1 MKFTSGKVAILFFLL
16 TELIAYSHNNLAT
29 SFLKYT
35 NNTYKKMQVLYKKK
49 DNNIKSG
56 HLPAAKSKKKPKLND
71 SADDDNSVWSNAFN
85 FNKLLGSE
93 VDPQT
98 GNFFAFFKAGT
109 LRGNLGHGPNINLKL
124 NYHSNTKGDPD
135 GIGYGWSWNLTHFN
149 LTTNQL
155 TTAYGQSF
163 YLENHGKNNWE
174 PRYHKLKDIKITG
187 DKSTNFVIS
196 YANGIRETLSHQG
209 YITQMEQQ
217 DGWSVHFIYKQGT
230 HLLKTVVDDLG
241 NKISLVRRQGYL
253 FVTSHSS
260 NGQPLIVRISAQD
273 HQVRKLALL
282 SKNNQQILPETYIN
296 YTNNNLISSVQYPS
310 GIKKTVTYNCTQAM
324 KFYSYDHLAE
334 MCVVTHESVSSR
346 GEQSEQTINY
356 EYSASD
362 EDQHNYLGYNSGLPH
377 LPGAKQDILF
387 EAPANYTYHT
397 VKDNGLTKEVQT
409 WNKYHLLTNV
419 RVISD
424 HTGHL
429 LSEVKNFFCDTN
441 TSNDC
446 AHTSFRDLPV
456 TYSLPLKIITRTWGD
471 NTDSAATDIETKT
484 YDNHGRLTQHT
495 DSYGRTT
502 DINYCP
508 VTGDDSGCPALS
520 SKWSLS
526 AWPKSVAVYP
536 ASPSKLP
543 PVVTYYSYHKF
554 PDFNGKDYTL
564 VLDHKTIK
572 SKDQQVTLNNHYYQD
587 PVNALTYGQLKQTI
601 LTGKAEQDAAK
612 TSIVHNFLY
621 IKNSAENSQTVY
633 SSVVLDKD
641 KSQQLPA
648 ITTSLF
654 THQVLQRTDASR
666 QNITRY
672 HYDLLGRLIQTD
684 TAVGTAFA
692 ASVHYKYIRT
702 AEENQVLITAANG
715 LQHKII
721 FDNFGRPV
729 MRFDESI
736 SAKGVRQPDQWRLT
750 KKVDY
755 DRYGRIKSKIA
766 YLLDKNNKSI
776 PLVTT
781 KEYDD
786 RGRILYSY
794 LPDGE
799 TAVTIYD
806 SPDRCIVSYSMD
818 SHGIRSPLTAI
829 GDNSLNKPVW
839 KQIFPASSASLPDI
853 KALCKIDD
861 QQTNVKRYF
870 TNYDGFGRIVMTKDP
885 LGHIVKKHYDYMGNV
900 VSVTGPDNTIHLQ
913 YNLTGQVTARW
924 AFPASG
930 GKYLLS
936 SAGYNAAGQTVWKA
950 GEDGKKTWFTY
961 TPSDQVATAVTPAGH
976 TISTK
981 YNVLGLPVAK
991 YVDNKL
997 LQTTGY
1003 DHITALPVI
1012 KNDVTGTTKVTYSID
1027 NLPLQLVHKGKNNY
1041 PDYHLSWQYDNNR
1054 RVISF
1059 FNIAGDQT
1067 HTAYDNLGRIAALY
1081 YQSHTG
1087 KEETLSIPVYD
1098 GFSRIFSIKYGSGMR
1113 RKITYDSWGRKN
1125 QITDTLGNKLLTSWN
1140 LSYDA
1145 NDNITTLVKQ
1155 ADNHQQAI
1163 LKYQYDNL
1171 DNLVTMDCKGSAG
1184 LPFCPRD
1191 TATGGSQINNIPVI
1205 VHQHYTFTPLNRLA
1219 QVREVLQNS
1228 ETGKTLDKVVTYEY
1242 SDKNAPLRLQQI
1254 STQWNNKTAIS
1265 HKFSYDIAGN
1275 MITDGEGNH
1284 ITYNP
1289 FNQIT
1294 NIVKPDGQQGSYTYN
1309 GNGKEVSNKNSSGTH
1324 YLFYSGNQLINEQI
1338 DSPEQQTHIIG
1349 YQGVAKA
1356 IDGVI
1361 YQYDESN
1368 YKKDVTATLTK
1379 ISNSSDV
1386 YQLSQRT
1393 VYSPYG
1399 MRWSSKPAAV
1409 TLYQYNLTGFDGER
1423 TDLLTGWQFLGAG
1436 HRTYNPKLRNFVSED
1451 PAGDG
1456 YAFGSNNPVMKTDPD
1471 GNMPKWLGKVFKYMG
1486 YVTSFGAKT
1495 SSSRLLKI
1503 VGSAAASA
1511 FIILASC
1518 GTLAVMT
1525 APGMILNGIPYCL
1538 STTAGAAPAN
1548 KPLNIAASVTGAVQM
1563 IVFAAANIA
1572 LLGYS
1577 AFSAFCATAEIGT
1590 ALEAAGVEEIEMN
1603 TLRRATEVEVNARL
1617 FQDSITPLLQRRE
1630 GLDWI
1635 AIRCDDDVTNTL
1647 NKINVIYG
1655 YNSITRVAGI
1665 ALIAA
1670 RRTARQISLSAM
1682 QRLLSESN
1690 PGIPSYI
1697 ADIPDTLDES
1707 LLTDMFTPLSQGAE
1721 LLDGATVIENMGTI
1735 FSNQEDLLLL
1745 QSANKVVLARWV
1757 SGSFSD
1763 GEDNVNLVTYG
1774 VNISGEIQEQQGT
1787 LKNILFPFRLR
1798 EGEFMINKYYRL

>member
-1 MKFTSGKVAILFFLL
+1 M
-16 TELIAYSHNNLAT
+16 
-29 SFLKYT
+29 
-35 NNTYKKMQVLYKKK
+35 
-49 DNNIKSG
+49 
-56 HLPAAKSKKKPKLND
+56 
-71 SADDDNSVWSNAFN
+71 
-85 FNKLLGSE
+85 LGSE

-98 GNFFAFFKAGT
+98 GTFFAFFKAGT

-124 NYHSNTKGDPD
+124 NYHSNTRGDPD

-187 DKSTNFVIS
+187 DKGTNFVIS

-209 YITQMEQQ
+209 YVTQMEQQ

-241 NKISLVRRQGYL
+241 NKISLVRRHGYI

-260 NGQPLIVRISAQD
+260 NGKPVIVRISAQD
-273 HQVRKLALL
+273 HRVRKLALL

-324 KFYSYDHLAE
+324 KFYSHDHLAE

-346 GEQSEQTINY
+346 EEQSEQTINY
-356 EYSASD
+356 EYSESD
-362 EDQHNYLGYNSGLPH
+362 EDQHNYLGYNSGLPY
-377 LPGAKQDILF
+377 LPDAKQDILF
-387 EAPANYTYHT
+387 EAPASYTYHT
-397 VKDNGLTKEVQT
+397 IKDNGLTKEIRT

-424 HTGHL
+424 QTGHL
-429 LSEVKNFFCDTN
+429 LSEVENFFCDTN
-441 TSNDC
+441 TSNNC
-446 AHTSFRDLPV
+446 AHTSFRDLPA
-456 TYSLPLKIITRTWGD
+456 TYSLPLKIITRTWG
-471 NTDSAATDIETKT
+471 NRDSAATDIETKT

-495 DSYGRTT
+495 DAYGRTT
-502 DINYCP
+502 DIDYCP

-526 AWPKSVAVYP
+526 AWPKSVTVYP

-543 PVVTYYSYHKF
+543 PIITYYSYHKF
-554 PDFNGKDYTL
+554 LDFNGKDYTL

-572 SKDQQVTLNNHYYQD
+572 SKDQQVTLTSHYYQD

-612 TSIVHNFLY
+612 TSIIHNFHY
-621 IKNSAENSQTVY
+621 IKNLAENSQTVY

-641 KSQQLPA
+641 KYQQLPA

-654 THQVLQRTDASR
+654 THQVLQRTDASG

-692 ASVHYKYIRT
+692 ASVHYRYIKT
-702 AEENQVLITAANG
+702 AEESQVIITAANG

-750 KKVDY
+750 KKIDY
-755 DRYGRIKSKIA
+755 DRYGRIKSKSV

-781 KEYDD
+781 REYDD
-786 RGRILYSY
+786 MGRILYSH

-799 TAVTIYD
+799 KAVTLYD
-806 SPDRCIVSYSMD
+806 SPDRCMVSYAMD
-818 SHGIRSPLTAI
+818 RHGIRSPLTAI
-829 GDNSLNKPVW
+829 GNNSLNKPVW
-839 KQIFPASSASLPDI
+839 KQVFPASSASLPDI
-853 KALCKIDD
+853 KALCKIDN

-870 TNYDGFGRIVMTKDP
+870 TTYDGFGRIIMTKDP
-885 LGHIVKKHYDYMGNV
+885 LGHIIKKHYDYMGNV
-900 VSVTGPDNTIHLQ
+900 VSVTDPDNNTIHLQ

-930 GKYLLS
+930 GKYLLA

-950 GEDGKKTWFTY
+950 GEDGRKTWFTY
-961 TPSDQVATAVTPAGH
+961 TPSGQVATVVTPAGH

-981 YNVLGLPVAK
+981 YNILGLPVAK

-1003 DHITALPVI
+1003 DHVTTLPVI
-1012 KNDVTGTTKVTYSID
+1012 KNDVTGTTKVTYSIN

-1067 HTAYDNLGRIAALY
+1067 RTAYDNLGRIAALY

-1098 GFSRIFSIKYGSGMR
+1098 GFSRIFSIKYGSGMQ

-1125 QITDTLGNKLLTSWN
+1125 QITDTLGNKLLTGWN

-1171 DNLVTMDCKGSAG
+1171 DNLVTMDCKGSTG
-1184 LPFCPRD
+1184 LPLCPRD
-1191 TATGGSQINNIPVI
+1191 TATRGSQINSIPVI
-1205 VHQHYTFTPLNRLA
+1205 IHQHYTFTPLNRLA

-1228 ETGKTLDKVVTYEY
+1228 ETGKTLDKIVTYDY
-1242 SDKNAPLRLQQI
+1242 SGKNSPLRLQQI
-1254 STQWNNKTAIS
+1254 STQWNNNS
-1265 HKFSYDIAGN
+1265 VVLHEFSYDIAGN

-1294 NIVKPDGQQGSYTYN
+1294 HVVKPNGQQGTYTYN
-1309 GNGKEVSNKNSSGTH
+1309 GNGKEVSNKNSSRTY

-1338 DSPEQQTHIIG
+1338 RSPEQKTHIID

-1356 IDGVI
+1356 IDGII

-1368 YKKDVTATLTK
+1368 YKKDVTGILSK
-1379 ISNSSDV
+1379 QSNSSDF

-1495 SSSRLLKI
+1495 SSSRWLKI

-1538 STTAGAAPAN
+1538 STTAGVAPAN

-1577 AFSAFCATAEIGT
+1577 AFSAFCATAEIST
-1590 ALEAAGVEEIEMN
+1590 ALEAVGAEEIEMD
-1603 TLRRATEVEVNARL
+1603 TLSSAATTAEHNANLLRDGL
-1617 FQDSITPLLQRRE
+1617 TPVLQSRE
-1630 GLDWI
+1630 GLEWV
-1635 AIRCDDDVTNTL
+1635 AIENNRELTATWNVVTR
-1647 NKINVIYG
+1647 IYG
-1655 YNSITRVAGI
+1655 YNRVTRIVGVA
-1665 ALIAA
+1665 LLAA
-1670 RRTARQISLSAM
+1670 KKTARQLNLSVM
-1682 QRLLSESN
+1682 QRLLSECEIYEFSA
-1690 PGIPSYI
+1690 YH
-1697 ADIPDTLDES
+1697 ES
-1707 LLTDMFTPLSQGAE
+1707 LLSNLFTPLSRESQQLSDITTE
-1721 LLDGATVIENMGTI
+1721 ENLGTI
-1735 FSNQEDLLLL
+1735 FSNNRDWFVLQGNNGVDLVTWVKGNFAYDSRNTVLI
-1745 QSANKVVLARWV
+1745 SVEMHANGLIYETESWSNVVLR
-1757 SGSFSD
+1757 
-1763 GEDNVNLVTYG
+1763 
-1774 VNISGEIQEQQGT
+1774 I
-1787 LKNILFPFRLR
+1787 FRVR
-1798 EGEFMINKYYRL
+1798 QGEFMINKYYRL